1 MEIPSLNP
9 HIRHARAYTDFPIRS
24 LESRCYDCR
33 LFFFREGSGY
43 VNVENEKYDFSSG
56 TVLFLPAGTRYRFYM
71 SEGKADYLIFNFDLV
86 SDFSHLKN
94 SLGTAH
100 PDLFEVEKMPIYPM
114 PPEFSRPIVQA
125 APQLFETLGKCA
137 QDFLLKPPYYRDVCS
152 ARLKR
157 CLLELLLV
165 EEAMPTAAVVRQITD
180 YVHEHYADPQ
190 LTNEKIAELFH
201 YHPYYISDLMKQS
214 TGDTLHRYLL
224 RYRLRVARNLLV
236 TSDMDIATV
245 AWKCGFGSAAYFIKT
260 FRADTGLTP
269 AKYRKKNMEN
279 F

>member
-1 MEIPSLNP
+1 MEIPKLNP

-24 LESRCYDCR
+24 LDSRCYDCR
-33 LFFFREGSGY
+33 LFFFKEGNGYVEVEGS
-43 VNVENEKYDFSSG
+43 KYDFSSG
-56 TVLFLPAGTRYRFYM
+56 TAVFLPAGTCYRFYM

-86 SDFSHLKN
+86 SDFSHIKN
-94 SLGTAH
+94 SLGTAR
-100 PDLFEVEKMPIYPM
+100 PESFEIQKMPIYPM
-114 PPEFSRPIVQA
+114 PAEFSSPMVQG
-125 APQLFETLGKCA
+125 APQMFEALRKCA
-137 QDFLLKPPYYRDVCS
+137 QDFLTKPPYYRDICS

-157 CLLELLLV
+157 CLLELLCS
-165 EEAMPTAAVVRQITD
+165 ESAIPTAAIVRRITD
-180 YVHEHYADPQ
+180 HVHENYADPQ

-214 TGDTLHRYLL
+214 TGDTLHKYLL
-224 RYRLRVARNLLV
+224 RYRLRMARNLLV

-269 AKYRKKNMEN
+269 GQYRKKNIEN